1 MFTKTTEYSIRVILL
16 LGFETKP
23 KKLLGVS
30 VIANNLGFP
39 EAFIGKVLQ
48 LLVKSELVNSVKGPG
63 GGFYL
68 HSGTSEMTILDIVDK
83 IEGLEFLN
91 KCGLGI
97 NSCNKE
103 NPCPIHDEYSKVSES
118 IIKALSSKTVSD
130 INSEMRLG
138 NYDLNFS

>member
-16 LGFETKP
+16 LGYETTSN
-23 KKLLGVS
+23 KLLGVS
-30 VIANNLGFP
+30 SIANNLGFP

-48 LLVKSELVNSVKGPG
+48 SLVKNELINSVKGPG

-68 HSGTSEMTILDIVDK
+68 HPGTSEMTILDIIER
-83 IEGLEFLN
+83 IEGLDFLN

-103 NPCPIHDEYSKVSES
+103 NPCPIHEKYSKVSES
-118 IIKALSSKTVSD
+118 IITALSSKTVCD
-130 INSEMRLG
+130 INNEMKSG
-138 NYDLNFS
+138 NYSLNYS